1 MENYWCEWVKP
12 IHVNYRGYDI
22 CEIPPN
28 GDGIIALMALNI
40 LKGYSFTDRSCVDT
54 VHKQLE
60 AMKLAFA
67 DGNRYVADPGYMRA
81 PVETLLSDEY
91 AAERRSLIG
100 KMAKD
105 PEPGDPFRGGTI
117 YLCTADGEG
126 NMVSYIQSN
135 YMGFGSGHR
144 VIPGTGIAL
153 AEPWG
158 KFTLDEDMENCWDRE
173 RSPFTRSFRDF

>member
-1 MENYWCEWVKP
+1 MGKADP
-12 IHVNYRGYDI
+12 VNYRGYDI

-100 KMAKD
+100 EMAQD

-117 YLCTADGEG
+117 SA
-126 NMVSYIQSN
+126 
-135 YMGFGSGHR
+135 R
-144 VIPGTGIAL
+144 RTGKETWSPTSRATIWDL
-153 AEPWG
+153 APA
-158 KFTLDEDMENCWDRE
+158 
-173 RSPFTRSFRDF
+173 S